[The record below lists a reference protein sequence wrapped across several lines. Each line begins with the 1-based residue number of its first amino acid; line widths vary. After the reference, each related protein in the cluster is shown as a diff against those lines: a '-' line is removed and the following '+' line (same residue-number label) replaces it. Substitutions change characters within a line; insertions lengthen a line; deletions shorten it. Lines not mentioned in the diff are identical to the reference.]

1 MNVLTTFC
9 FVCFSEPNFTV
20 ITLNWGVQT
29 MIVSVISFNLTLF
42 SEFVSTVVTFN
53 WDVPTMLVL
62 LMAVYLIFFV
72 NLGTIGITRH
82 FSGVF

>member
-1 MNVLTTFC
+1 
-9 FVCFSEPNFTV
+9 
-20 ITLNWGVQT
+20 
-29 MIVSVISFNLTLF
+29 MIVSVMSFNLTWF

-62 LMAVYLIFFV
+62 LMAVYFNIFV
-72 NLGTIGITRH
+72 NLGTTAITRH